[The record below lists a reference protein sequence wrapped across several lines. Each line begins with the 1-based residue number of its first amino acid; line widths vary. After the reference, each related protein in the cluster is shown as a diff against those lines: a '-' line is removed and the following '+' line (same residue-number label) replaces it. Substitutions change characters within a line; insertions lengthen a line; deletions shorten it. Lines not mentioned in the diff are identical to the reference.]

1 MGALKVDTERSADND
16 LDLCNAADELD
27 EEDRQAELLP
37 ILAQQ
42 LYIAIQLGKEA
53 EATKIAEHLN
63 VAA

>member
-1 MGALKVDTERSADND
+1 VGALRVVTLGSANND

-53 EATKIAEHLN
+53 EATNIAESLN

>member
-1 MGALKVDTERSADND
+1 MGSANND

-53 EATKIAEHLN
+53 EATNIAESLN